1 MDTISLRLKQYA
13 IKRKQKN
20 TNKRTKHSNETAL
33 VEQLP
38 VTPYS
43 GTHAGGGQRH
53 KVRCK
58 QNTKSYKSLPV
69 GKKSRDK
76 LQETANGKLKMP
88 TGKARNQ
95 IQRQLVRR

>member
-13 IKRKQKN
+13 IKRKQKH
-20 TNKRTKHSNETAL
+20 TNKRTKYSNETAL

-53 KVRCK
+53 KVRCE

-69 GKKSRDK
+69 GKKSRENYK
-76 LQETANGKLKMP
+76 KQP
-88 TGKARNQ
+88 TES
-95 IQRQLVRR
+95 